1 MKNIFYKSKLFAKI
15 KTLLHK
21 IENLYH
27 IIGYKIV
34 LEYNTRYYY
43 LVLDSTKYNLF
54 RFTRKELTKESICD
68 IVLFLT
74 KKKLGKDFQVENIY
88 IYLILKVN

>member
-74 KKKLGKDFQVENIY
+74 KKTREGFSG
-88 IYLILKVN
+88 